1 MNNRLTLGSLLIVVA
16 LLASSPA
23 ASLADVQEAA
33 TNPDAKCLKCHS
45 KNLKKKLE
53 DGNRMSLRVEVAEFE
68 ASAHGTI
75 GCTGCHQDITKA
87 KHPGKRPISSARD
100 YSLAQNE
107 NCRRCHSARFEAYK
121 GSIHASLAAS
131 GDATA
136 PLCSDCH
143 EAHAVQTMAVY
154 EPVSGKPC
162 KSCHE
167 DIYQAYASSV
177 HGLAV
182 EHGNVIRD
190 SHVQAPICADCHQA
204 HDVTAAAAGDHLK
217 NTCIGCHDGA
227 GLAHELWLPNAGM
240 HLDAIS
246 CPVCHSPM
254 AEKRVDLQLYD
265 KLEQMPVGLNGE
277 REDLHDRLA
286 AIDADGDGLD
296 PVELWKLVRR
306 AGQEG
311 TSTEVVLRGR
321 MEVAG
326 GADAHRIAPR
336 LDAVRSCESCH
347 QGDAEAFQNV
357 TVSISRQDGRRQRLE
372 ADPEV
377 LSSAISVD
385 SVGGFYAPGGTRIKL
400 LDGLLVLSIFGA
412 LAIPVGH
419 ITLGKIIGTQTRKS
433 QDDRSDN

>member
-1 MNNRLTLGSLLIVVA
+1 MNTRLTWGSLLIVAA
-16 LLASSPA
+16 LLALSPA
-23 ASLADVQEAA
+23 ASLADRLDEAP
-33 TNPDAKCLKCHS
+33 NPDAKCLKCHS

-53 DGNRMSLRVEVAEFE
+53 DGEKMSLRVEVAKFE
-68 ASAHGTI
+68 ESAHGTI
-75 GCTGCHQDITKA
+75 GCTGCHEDITKA

-107 NCRRCHSARFEAYK
+107 NCRRCHSARFEAYE
-121 GSIHASLAAS
+121 GSIHASLAGS
-131 GDATA
+131 GNPAA

-154 EPVSGKPC
+154 EPVTGEPC
-162 KSCHE
+162 KSCHD
-167 DIYQAYASSV
+167 DIYQAYSSSV
-177 HGLAV
+177 
-182 EHGNVIRD
+182 
-190 SHVQAPICADCHQA
+190 HVQAPICADCHHA

-227 GLAHELWLPNAGM
+227 RLAHEVWLPNAGM

-265 KLEQMPVGLNGE
+265 KLEQTPVGLNGE
-277 REDLHDRLA
+277 REDLRDRLA

-296 PVELWKLVRR
+296 PIELWKLVRR
-306 AGQEG
+306 AGLEG

-336 LDAVRSCESCH
+336 SNAVRSCESCH

-372 ADPEV
+372 ANPEV

-400 LDGLLVLSIFGA
+400 LDGLLMLSIFGA

-419 ITLGKIIGTQTRKS
+419 VTLGKIIGTQTRKS